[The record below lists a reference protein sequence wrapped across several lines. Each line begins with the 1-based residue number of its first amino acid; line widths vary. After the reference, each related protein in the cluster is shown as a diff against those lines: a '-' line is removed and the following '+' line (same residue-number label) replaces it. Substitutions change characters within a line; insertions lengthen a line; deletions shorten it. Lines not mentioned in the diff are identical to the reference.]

1 MSEYKPLRRGD
12 LVSLYKSVVGAPL
25 AFSQPPMTLD
35 DQYGKQV
42 DVSDKM
48 GSLWVV
54 LEWVAPHQE
63 EKQPA
68 APKRLSYYVKVTSG
82 DRVCWVKE
90 YYLDVVNRAS
100 YLMT

>member
-35 DQYGKQV
+35 DQHGKQV

-90 YYLDVVNRAS
+90 YYLDVVGRAS
-100 YLMT
+100 

>member
-1 MSEYKPLRRGD
+1 VAEYKPLRRGD

-54 LEWVAPHQE
+54 LGWVMPE
-63 EKQPA
+63 RKKETA
-68 APKRLSYYVKVTSG
+68 APNRLSAYVKITSG
-82 DRVCWVKE
+82 GSVCWVKE
-90 YYLDVVNRAS
+90 YYLDVVRRNQA
-100 YLMT
+100 

>member
-54 LEWVAPHQE
+54 LEWVTPPQE
-63 EKQPA
+63 EKQSV
-68 APKRLSYYVKVTSG
+68 APRRLSYYVKVTSG
-82 DRVCWVKE
+82 NSTCWVKE
-90 YYLDVVNRAS
+90 YYLDVVGRAS
-100 YLMT
+100 

>member
-1 MSEYKPLRRGD
+1 MAEYKPLKRGD

-35 DQYGKQV
+35 DQHGKQV

-90 YYLDVVNRAS
+90 YYLDVVGRAS
-100 YLMT
+100 